1 MEKKNVVAPHGAKR
15 CAGSGYPAV
24 CPAKYSLNKERVA
37 DIPAVH
43 PALKYRVVPEK
54 PLPELV
60 LQFSSVLDAVRPY
73 TMPREAN

>member
-1 MEKKNVVAPHGAKR
+1 MARNGAR
-15 CAGSGYPAV
+15 GADSPAV

-43 PALKYRVVPEK
+43 PALKYRAIPEK
-54 PLPELV
+54 PLTELV
-60 LQFSSVLDAVRPY
+60 LQFGSVLDAVRPY